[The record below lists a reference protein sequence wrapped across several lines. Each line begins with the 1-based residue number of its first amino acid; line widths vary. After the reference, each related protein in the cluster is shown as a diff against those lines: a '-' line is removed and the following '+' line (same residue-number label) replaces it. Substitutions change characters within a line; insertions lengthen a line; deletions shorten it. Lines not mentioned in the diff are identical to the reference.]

1 MEVHH
6 HSHAPKKFKEYITEF
21 IMLFAAV
28 TLGFF
33 AENIREHI
41 VEKEREAKFIEIV
54 HEDINNDIASLHHI
68 IGSYEQ
74 RLKREDTLINLL
86 SYPDTKRLSDL
97 YYYARINSIREFFI
111 HSKNGFQQLKNA
123 GGMRMIEDMEVIKKI
138 QAYENSIEKLEELQV
153 LTEQLLMNYREQMAK
168 LFSGVV
174 FRSMLYKP
182 EAKIVYDKF
191 KRPDNNPA
199 LLSNNAIEL
208 NQLLVKSLYVNNN
221 TNGILVSSKDLLKQA
236 VELETLLSK
245 KYNIH
250 SENK

>member
-6 HSHAPKKFKEYITEF
+6 HSHHPKKFKEYITEF
-21 IMLFAAV
+21 VMLFAAV

-54 HEDINNDIASLHHI
+54 HEDIVNDIASLQHI
-68 IGSYEQ
+68 IDSYEH

-86 SYPDTKRLSDL
+86 SSPDPNRSNDL
-97 YYYARINSIREFFI
+97 YYYARINSIREFFT

-138 QAYENSIEKLEELQV
+138 QSYENSIEKIEELQV

-174 FRSMLYKP
+174 FRAMLYKP

-191 KRPDNNPA
+191 KRPENNPA
-199 LLSNNAIEL
+199 LLSNNPIEL

-221 TNGILVSSKDLLKQA
+221 TNGILVGSKDLLKQA
-236 VELETLLSK
+236 IELESLLSK
-245 KYNIH
+245 RYSIK
-250 SENK
+250 EKE